1 MTMMDKVNAG
11 AHSVANAMFDR
22 EAPSYLEA
30 TAAYS
35 IIAQGRLINS
45 VLSIMYNHAR
55 DPELRILLHQAL
67 EEHNKVT
74 IEVCEKVLQD
84 NGGELPHFYFQ
95 ERKLQ
100 DTPLDIPPDA
110 RMSDEEIVLGLATIA
125 KGAQMTILAALHHS
139 YQPNIAMAYRKRLD
153 EGLDFDF
160 RILQLALNRGWLP
173 HLDKVKH

>member
-1 MTMMDKVNAG
+1 MTMMDKVNAK
-11 AHSVANAMFDR
+11 AHSVTSAMFDR

-35 IIAQGRLINS
+35 IIAQGRMNSS

-55 DPELRILLHQAL
+55 DPELRLLVREAL
-67 EEHNKVT
+67 EEQNKAT
-74 IEVCEKVLQD
+74 IEVCEKILQD

-100 DTPLDIPPDA
+100 ATPLDIPPDA
-110 RMSDEEIVLGLATIA
+110 RMTDEEIVLGLATMA
-125 KGAQMTILAALHHS
+125 KAAQMAILSALHQS
-139 YQPNIAMAYRKRLD
+139 YQPNIAMGYHKRLD